1 MNLFFSSN
9 GFRHETD
16 HIYRKKITV
25 NLSCWHFHGICP
37 ERVGLYKHICFCST
51 HDLKSWSMCWKFLQ
65 CILETPEA
73 YVEVLAAYVG
83 KSCSLCWIIL
93 QRILEHLAAYD
104 VKSCS
109 LFWKV
114 LQHMM
119 ENLSAYDGKFCS
131 LCWKLL
137 HYMLN
142 VISRNPLFI
151 SNSYLWLNER
161 TSASYYTMQAVESW
175 NTLFPV
181 ESAAVCRW
189 KIRIPVSIELITVAF
204 GRGGGSQVGDV
215 VSQGIH

>member
-93 QRILEHLAAYD
+93 QRILEHVAAYD

-119 ENLSAYDGKFCS
+119 ENFAAYVGNSCIICWTSFQEIHYSSATLTCDLMKEQVQVTTQCRRSRAEIHYS
-131 LCWKLL
+131 PWK
-137 HYMLN
+137 
-142 VISRNPLFI
+142 VPPSVGERFEFLF
-151 SNSYLWLNER
+151 R
-161 TSASYYTMQAVESW
+161 
-175 NTLFPV
+175 
-181 ESAAVCRW
+181 
-189 KIRIPVSIELITVAF
+189 
-204 GRGGGSQVGDV
+204 
-215 VSQGIH
+215 